1 MGWKLCAVIAMVGCV
16 LCAGCGE
23 VEMASKP
30 AETAPPGSPA
40 RSADGYS
47 SAPDDADRPTSPD
60 PKAAAPFA
68 AASPQP
74 AREPVGK
81 AEGTSSPAPGASKEG
96 RDKSW
101 SMPSSATHD
110 EARAELAAPEPSPS
124 PVVPRS
130 RRPNRHVQS
139 GTLTAGSFDDHDRFE
154 DYQQFLSDA
163 MQQDAHEVLPRVE
176 RGRRVVISVVDSQG
190 KPVGDARVVVRHV
203 GSQST
208 VLDVGTAAD
217 GRVFLMADRGKAE
230 QLEVSITPP
239 DGSAPITETI
249 DGKRSLCRVTLPET
263 TAELPRRLD
272 LALVVDTTGSMADE
286 LEYLKVEIDDIAET
300 IHRMFPNVD
309 QRYALILYRD
319 QQDSYVTRCHDFTG
333 SLSEFR
339 STLADQS
346 ASGGG
351 DYPEAMHLAL
361 EQAGKLDWRDHDT
374 ARVLFLVGDAPPHDQ
389 FAGRTIDALQGLRN
403 QCIRVFPTAAS
414 GVQLKAE
421 FIMRVAAFLTQGKYL
436 FLTDHSGVG
445 NPHAKPHVPD
455 YQVEHLNRLMI
466 RMIASELSGRRL
478 APEEVVA
485 MEGGAL
491 PGSQPVEEEPGQS
504 QRREQS
510 GSAAVPQPQGD
521 VAWSRIAKA
530 GPFAHLPRWTL
541 LAVIAVALLAFD
553 AISGRVR
560 S

>member
-16 LCAGCGE
+16 LCVGCGE
-23 VEMASKP
+23 VEMASGP
-30 AETAPPGSPA
+30 AETAAPGSLA

-60 PKAAAPFA
+60 AKAATAFA
-68 AASPQP
+68 AASPEP
-74 AREPVGK
+74 ARRPGEK
-81 AEGTSSPAPGASKEG
+81 ADGASSPAMGTSEEG
-96 RDKSW
+96 RSKSW
-101 SMPSSATHD
+101 SMPSSAAHD
-110 EARAELAAPEPSPS
+110 EAPAELAAPEPSAS
-124 PVVPRS
+124 PVVQPS
-130 RRPNRHVQS
+130 RRPSHHIQS

-154 DYQQFLSDA
+154 DYQQFLSET

-176 RGRRVVISVVDSQG
+176 RGHRMVVLVVDSQG
-190 KPVGDARVVVRHV
+190 KPVGDARVAVRHL

-208 VLDVGTAAD
+208 VLDVSTAAD
-217 GRVFLMADRGKAE
+217 GRVFFMADRGEAE
-230 QLEVSITPP
+230 EFEVSITPP
-239 DGSAPITETI
+239 DGSTPITETI
-249 DGKRSLCRVTLPET
+249 DGKQSPFRVTLPET

-272 LALVVDTTGSMADE
+272 LVLVVDTTGSMADE

-374 ARVLFLVGDAPPHDQ
+374 ARVLFLVGDAPPHDR
-389 FAGRTIDALQGLRN
+389 FARRTIDELQDLRN
-403 QCIRVFPTAAS
+403 RCIRVFPAAAS

-478 APEEVVA
+478 APKEVVA
-485 MEGGAL
+485 IEGGAL
-491 PGSQPVEEEPGQS
+491 PVSEPVEAEPGQA
-504 QRREQS
+504 QRREQP
-510 GSAAVPQPQGD
+510 GSAAVPQQQGD
-521 VAWSRIAKA
+521 VALSRTAKA
-530 GPFAHLPRWTL
+530 GPFAHVPRWTL
-541 LAVIAVALLAFD
+541 LAVIAVSLFAFD